1 MTWKSENF
9 AVHWKNQS
17 WFGTCISSN
26 QKVSE
31 WSTVNYYVASLL
43 QDKNGK
49 NNNNDCLVIKSAW
62 YKLFSKLKIKSSTH
76 YCTQEK
82 YFQLIHK
89 RFGWKP
95 PFCWIVWLKDLF
107 SIIFEF
113 KNDQYGLFH
122 HFKSLNW
129 SSHFSSN
136 SLGSIRIQFSIIN
149 SSDWFLV
156 KLHMNSAMNS
166 EIHLIAFCFCSC
178 KPFQRLSEMF

>member
-1 MTWKSENF
+1 LHTRKVFSIN
-9 AVHWKNQS
+9 S
-17 WFGTCISSN
+17 
-26 QKVSE
+26 QKI
-31 WSTVNYYVASLL
+31 WIAS
-43 QDKNGK
+43 
-49 NNNNDCLVIKSAW
+49 
-62 YKLFSKLKIKSSTH
+62 F
-76 YCTQEK
+76 
-82 YFQLIHK
+82 
-89 RFGWKP
+89 
-95 PFCWIVWLKDLF
+95 FCWIFWSKYLV

-178 KPFQRLSEMF
+178 QHSKGLLKCFRKNMIYGTSLEVPGIQVAPGSGSGQKSLP

>member
-1 MTWKSENF
+1 MHTRKVFSIN
-9 AVHWKNQS
+9 S
-17 WFGTCISSN
+17 
-26 QKVSE
+26 QKI
-31 WSTVNYYVASLL
+31 WIAS
-43 QDKNGK
+43 
-49 NNNNDCLVIKSAW
+49 
-62 YKLFSKLKIKSSTH
+62 F
-76 YCTQEK
+76 
-82 YFQLIHK
+82 
-89 RFGWKP
+89 
-95 PFCWIVWLKDLF
+95 FCWIFSSKYLV

-178 KPFQRLSEMF
+178 QHSKGLLKCFRKNMIYGTSLEVPGMVPWCSDGWAEIFVGAG